1 MKKVVTFGELMLR
14 LTPPAREMIL
24 QTPNMVCTFGGAEA
38 NVAVAVSAYGDEAK
52 FVTALPKNDLG
63 RAAVNELRRFGV
75 DTSAIKMTN
84 KRLGLYFTE
93 TGSNMRPSKVI
104 YDRDN
109 TAIAAVKPGDFNWD
123 EILDG
128 ADWFHVTG
136 ITPAL
141 SESLCEAT
149 IEALKKC
156 KEKGITVSCDL
167 NYRKKLWKW
176 GKEPIEVMPEI
187 AKYIDYMIANE
198 EDCQKCLGIEMETG
212 VDSGKLNVDMY
223 KDLAKLVMDTYPN
236 VKGLAVSL
244 RESVSADHN
253 NWSGV
258 LAIRDGGFYQSRKYS
273 ITNIVDRIGGG
284 DSFGGSL
291 IYGLRNFGT
300 DYQKVIE
307 YAIGGSVLKH
317 TVYGDYVRFTK
328 EDVLNL
334 IAGSGNGRIQR

>member
-14 LTPPAREMIL
+14 ITPPGREMIL

-38 NVAVAVSAYGDEAK
+38 NVAVAVSSYGDEAK
-52 FVTALPKNDLG
+52 YVTALPANDLG

-75 DTSAIKMTN
+75 DTSAIKMTD

-104 YDRDN
+104 YDRDDS
-109 TAIAAVKPGDFNWD
+109 AIAAVKPGDFDWD
-123 EILDG
+123 TILAD

-141 SESLCEAT
+141 SESLCAAT

-187 AKYIDYMIANE
+187 AKYIDVMIANE
-198 EDCQKCLGIEMETG
+198 EDCQKCLGIELETG
-212 VDSGKLNVDMY
+212 VDSGKLDTDMY
-223 KDLAKLVMDTYPN
+223 KQLAKIVMDTYPN
-236 VKGLAVSL
+236 VKALAVSL
-244 RESVSADHN
+244 RESISADHN

-258 LAIRDGGFYQSRKYS
+258 LAVRDNGFYQSRKYS

-291 IYGLRNFGT
+291 IYGLRNFDG
-300 DYQKVIE
+300 DYQKAIE
-307 YAIGGSVLKH
+307 YAIGGSALKH
-317 TVYGDYVRFTK
+317 TIYGDYVRFTK

>member
-14 LTPPAREMIL
+14 ITPPGREMIL

-38 NVAVAVSAYGDEAK
+38 NVAVAVSQYGDDARY
-52 FVTALPKNDLG
+52 VTALPANDLG
-63 RAAVNELRRFGV
+63 RAAVAELRRFGV

-104 YDRDN
+104 YDRDDS
-109 TAIAAVKPGDFNWD
+109 AIAAVKPGDFDWD
-123 EILDG
+123 TILAD

-187 AKYIDYMIANE
+187 AKYIDVMIANE
-198 EDCQKCLGIEMETG
+198 EDCQKCLGIELETG
-212 VDSGKLNVDMY
+212 VDSGKLNTDMY
-223 KDLAKLVMDTYPN
+223 KDLAKIVMDKYPN
-236 VKGLAVSL
+236 VKALAVSL
-244 RESVSADHN
+244 RESISADHN

-258 LAIRDGGFYQSRKYS
+258 LSIRDGGFYESRKYS

-291 IYGLRNFGT
+291 IYGFRNFDN
-300 DYQKVIE
+300 DYQKIIE
-307 YAIGGSVLKH
+307 YAIGGSALKH
-317 TVYGDYVRFTK
+317 TTYGDYVRFTK

>member
-38 NVAVAVSAYGDEAK
+38 NVAVAVSAYGDEAM

-63 RAAVNELRRFGV
+63 KAAVNELRRFGI
-75 DTSAIKMTN
+75 DTSAIQMTG

-156 KEKGITVSCDL
+156 KEKGVTVSCDL

-223 KDLAKLVMDTYPN
+223 KDLANLVMNTYPN

-291 IYGLRNFGT
+291 IYGLRNFGG

-307 YAIGGSVLKH
+307 FAIGGSALKH
-317 TVYGDYVRFTK
+317 TTYGDFVRFGK
-328 EDVLNL
+328 EDVESL

>member
-63 RAAVNELRRFGV
+63 KAAVSELRRFGI
-75 DTSAIKMTN
+75 DTSAIKMTG

-156 KEKGITVSCDL
+156 KEKGVTVSCDL

-176 GKEPIEVMPEI
+176 GKEPIEVMPEL

-236 VKGLAVSL
+236 IQAIAVSL
-244 RESVSADHN
+244 RESISADHN

-258 LAIRDGGFYQSRKYS
+258 LAFRDGDFHISRQYK
-273 ITNIVDRIGGG
+273 ITDIVDRIGGG

-291 IYGLRNFGT
+291 IYGFRHFA
-300 DYQKVIE
+300 DDRQKIIE
-307 YAIGGSVLKH
+307 YAIGASAIKH
-317 TVYGDYVRFTK
+317 TCYGDFVRFRK
-328 EDVLNL
+328 EDVENL
-334 IAGSGNGRIQR
+334 IKGSGNGRIQR

>member
-14 LTPPAREMIL
+14 ITPPGREMIL

-38 NVAVAVSAYGDEAK
+38 NVAVAVSSYGDEAK
-52 FVTALPKNDLG
+52 YVTALPANDLG
-63 RAAVNELRRFGV
+63 RAAVGELRRFGV
-75 DTSAIKMTN
+75 DTSAIKFTD

-109 TAIAAVKPGDFNWD
+109 TAIAAVKPGDFDWD
-123 EILDG
+123 TILAD

-187 AKYIDYMIANE
+187 AKYIDVMIANE
-198 EDCQKCLGIEMETG
+198 EDCQKCLGIELETG

-223 KDLAKLVMDTYPN
+223 KDLAKIIMDNYPN
-236 VKGLAVSL
+236 VKALAVSL
-244 RESVSADHN
+244 RESISADHN

-258 LAIRDGGFYQSRKYS
+258 LAVRDNGFYQSRKYN

-291 IYGLRNFGT
+291 IYGFRNFDG

-307 YAIGGSVLKH
+307 YAIGGSALKH

>member
-14 LTPPAREMIL
+14 ITPPGREMIL

-38 NVAVAVSAYGDEAK
+38 NVAVAVSQYGDEARY
-52 FVTALPKNDLG
+52 VTALPANDLG
-63 RAAVNELRRFGV
+63 RAAVAELRRFGI

-104 YDRDN
+104 YDRDDS
-109 TAIAAVKPGDFNWD
+109 AIAAVKPGDFDWD
-123 EILDG
+123 TILAD

-156 KEKGITVSCDL
+156 KEKGVTVSCDL

-187 AKYIDYMIANE
+187 AKYIDVMIANE
-198 EDCQKCLGIEMETG
+198 EDCQKCLGIELETG
-212 VDSGKLNVDMY
+212 VDSGKLDTDMY
-223 KDLAKLVMDTYPN
+223 KELAKIVMDKYPN
-236 VKGLAVSL
+236 VKALAVSL
-244 RESVSADHN
+244 RESISADHN

-291 IYGLRNFGT
+291 IYGFRNFDN
-300 DYQKVIE
+300 DYQKIIE
-307 YAIGGSVLKH
+307 YAIGGSALKH
-317 TVYGDYVRFTK
+317 TTYGDYVRFTK

>member
-14 LTPPAREMIL
+14 ITPPGREMIL

-38 NVAVAVSAYGDEAK
+38 NVAVAISQYGDETRY
-52 FVTALPKNDLG
+52 VTALPANDLG
-63 RAAVNELRRFGV
+63 RAAVAELRRFGV

-104 YDRDN
+104 YDRDDS
-109 TAIAAVKPGDFNWD
+109 AIAAVKPGDFDWD
-123 EILDG
+123 TILAD

-187 AKYIDYMIANE
+187 AKYIDIMIANE
-198 EDCQKCLGIEMETG
+198 EDCQKCLGIELETG
-212 VDSGKLNVDMY
+212 VDSGKLDTDMY
-223 KDLAKLVMDTYPN
+223 KDLAKIVMDRYPN
-236 VKGLAVSL
+236 VKALAVSL
-244 RESVSADHN
+244 RESISADHN

-258 LAIRDGGFYQSRKYS
+258 LAVRDNGFYQSRKYS

-291 IYGLRNFGT
+291 IYGFRNFDG

-307 YAIGGSVLKH
+307 YAIGGSALKH
-317 TVYGDYVRFTK
+317 TTYGDYVRFTK

>member
-14 LTPPAREMIL
+14 ITPPGREMIL

-38 NVAVAVSAYGDEAK
+38 NVAVAVSQYGDEARY
-52 FVTALPKNDLG
+52 VTALPANDLG
-63 RAAVNELRRFGV
+63 RAAVAELRRFGI

-104 YDRDN
+104 YDRDDS
-109 TAIAAVKPGDFNWD
+109 AIAAVKPGDFDWD
-123 EILDG
+123 TILAD

-141 SESLCEAT
+141 SESLCDAT
-149 IEALKKC
+149 LEALKKC

-187 AKYIDYMIANE
+187 AKYIDVMIANE
-198 EDCQKCLGIEMETG
+198 EDCQKCLGIELETG
-212 VDSGKLNVDMY
+212 VDSGKLDTDMY
-223 KDLAKLVMDTYPN
+223 KELAKIVMDKYPN
-236 VKGLAVSL
+236 VKALAVSL
-244 RESVSADHN
+244 RESISADHN

-291 IYGLRNFGT
+291 IYGFRNFDN
-300 DYQKVIE
+300 DYQKIIE
-307 YAIGGSVLKH
+307 YAIGGSALKH
-317 TVYGDYVRFTK
+317 TTYGDYVRFTK

>member
-63 RAAVNELRRFGV
+63 KAAVNELRRFGI
-75 DTSAIKMTN
+75 DTSSIQMTG

-156 KEKGITVSCDL
+156 KEKGVTVSCDL

-291 IYGLRNFGT
+291 IYGLRNFGG

-307 YAIGGSVLKH
+307 FAIGGSALKH
-317 TVYGDYVRFTK
+317 TTYGDFVRFGK
-328 EDVLNL
+328 EDVENL

>member
-14 LTPPAREMIL
+14 ITPPGREMIL

-38 NVAVAVSAYGDEAK
+38 NVAVAVSSYGDNAK
-52 FVTALPKNDLG
+52 FVTALPNNDLG

-75 DTSAIKMTN
+75 DTSAIQMTN

-109 TAIAAVKPGDFNWD
+109 TAIAAVKPGDFDWD
-123 EILDG
+123 TILAD

-156 KEKGITVSCDL
+156 KELGVTVSCDL

-187 AKYIDYMIANE
+187 AKYIDIMIANE
-198 EDCQKCLGIEMETG
+198 EDCQKCLGIELETG
-212 VDSGKLNVDMY
+212 VDSGKLDTDMY
-223 KDLAKLVMDTYPN
+223 KDLAKIVMD
-236 VKGLAVSL
+236 
-244 RESVSADHN
+244 R
-253 NWSGV
+253 
-258 LAIRDGGFYQSRKYS
+258 
-273 ITNIVDRIGGG
+273 
-284 DSFGGSL
+284 
-291 IYGLRNFGT
+291 
-300 DYQKVIE
+300 
-307 YAIGGSVLKH
+307 
-317 TVYGDYVRFTK
+317 
-328 EDVLNL
+328 
-334 IAGSGNGRIQR
+334 

>member
-38 NVAVAVSAYGDEAK
+38 NVAVAVSQYGDEARY
-52 FVTALPKNDLG
+52 VTALPANDLG
-63 RAAVNELRRFGV
+63 RAAVAELRRFGI

-104 YDRDN
+104 YDRDDS
-109 TAIAAVKPGDFNWD
+109 AIAAVKPGDFDWD
-123 EILDG
+123 TILAD

-141 SESLCEAT
+141 SESLCDAT
-149 IEALKKC
+149 LEALKKC

-187 AKYIDYMIANE
+187 AKYIDVMIANE
-198 EDCQKCLGIEMETG
+198 EDCQKCLGIELETG
-212 VDSGKLNVDMY
+212 VDSGKLDTDMY
-223 KDLAKLVMDTYPN
+223 KELAKIVMDKYPN
-236 VKGLAVSL
+236 VKALAVSL
-244 RESVSADHN
+244 RESISADHN

-291 IYGLRNFGT
+291 IYGFRNFDN
-300 DYQKVIE
+300 DYQKIIE
-307 YAIGGSVLKH
+307 YAIGGSALKH
-317 TVYGDYVRFTK
+317 TTYGDYVRFTK

>member
-14 LTPPAREMIL
+14 ITPPGREMIL

-38 NVAVAVSAYGDEAK
+38 NVAVAVSQYGDEARY
-52 FVTALPKNDLG
+52 VTALPANDLG
-63 RAAVNELRRFGV
+63 RAAVAELRRFGI

-104 YDRDN
+104 YDRDDS
-109 TAIAAVKPGDFNWD
+109 AIAAVKPGDFDWD
-123 EILDG
+123 TILAD

-141 SESLCEAT
+141 SESLCDAT
-149 IEALKKC
+149 LEALKKC

-187 AKYIDYMIANE
+187 AKYIDVMIANE
-198 EDCQKCLGIEMETG
+198 EDCQKCLGIELETG
-212 VDSGKLNVDMY
+212 VDSGKLDTDMY
-223 KDLAKLVMDTYPN
+223 KDLAKIVMDRYPN
-236 VKGLAVSL
+236 VKALAVSL
-244 RESVSADHN
+244 RESISADHN

-291 IYGLRNFGT
+291 IYGFRNFDN
-300 DYQKVIE
+300 DYQKIIE
-307 YAIGGSVLKH
+307 YAIGGSALKH
-317 TVYGDYVRFTK
+317 TTYGDYVRFTK

>member
-14 LTPPAREMIL
+14 ITPPGREMIL

-38 NVAVAVSAYGDEAK
+38 NVAVAVSQYGDDARY
-52 FVTALPKNDLG
+52 VTALPANDLG
-63 RAAVNELRRFGV
+63 RAAVAELRRFGI
-75 DTSAIKMTN
+75 DTSFIKMTN

-104 YDRDN
+104 YDRDDS
-109 TAIAAVKPGDFNWD
+109 AIAAVKPGDFDWD
-123 EILDG
+123 TILAD

-187 AKYIDYMIANE
+187 AKYIDIMIANE
-198 EDCQKCLGIEMETG
+198 EDCQKCLGIELETG
-212 VDSGKLNVDMY
+212 VDSGKLDTDMY
-223 KDLAKLVMDTYPN
+223 KDLAKIVMDRYPN
-236 VKGLAVSL
+236 VKALAVSL
-244 RESVSADHN
+244 RESISADHN

-258 LAIRDGGFYQSRKYS
+258 LAVRDNGFYQSRKYS

-291 IYGLRNFGT
+291 IYGFRNFDG

-307 YAIGGSVLKH
+307 YAIGGSALKH
-317 TVYGDYVRFTK
+317 TTYGDYVRFTK

>member
-14 LTPPAREMIL
+14 ITPPGREMIL

-38 NVAVAVSAYGDEAK
+38 NVAVAVSQYGDEARY
-52 FVTALPKNDLG
+52 VTALPANDLG
-63 RAAVNELRRFGV
+63 RAAVAELRRFGI

-104 YDRDN
+104 YDRDDS
-109 TAIAAVKPGDFNWD
+109 AIAAVKPGDFDWD
-123 EILDG
+123 TILAD

-141 SESLCEAT
+141 SESLCDAT
-149 IEALKKC
+149 LEALKKC

-187 AKYIDYMIANE
+187 AKYIDVMIANE
-198 EDCQKCLGIEMETG
+198 EDCQKCLGIELETG
-212 VDSGKLNVDMY
+212 VDSGKLDTDMY
-223 KDLAKLVMDTYPN
+223 KELAKIVMDKYPN
-236 VKGLAVSL
+236 VKALAVSL
-244 RESVSADHN
+244 RESISADHN

-291 IYGLRNFGT
+291 IYGLRNFGG
-300 DYQKVIE
+300 DYQKAIE
-307 YAIGGSVLKH
+307 FAIGGSALKH

-328 EDVLNL
+328 ADVESL

>member
-14 LTPPAREMIL
+14 ITPPGREMIL

-38 NVAVAVSAYGDEAK
+38 NVAVAVSSYGDNAK
-52 FVTALPKNDLG
+52 FVTALPNNDLG

-75 DTSAIKMTN
+75 DTSAIQMTN

-109 TAIAAVKPGDFNWD
+109 TAIAAVKPGDFDWD
-123 EILDG
+123 TILAD

-149 IEALKKC
+149 IEALK
-156 KEKGITVSCDL
+156 
-167 NYRKKLWKW
+167 NLWKW
-176 GKEPIEVMPEI
+176 GKQPIEVMPEI
-187 AKYIDYMIANE
+187 AKYVDVLIANE

-244 RESVSADHN
+244 RESISADHN

-291 IYGLRNFGT
+291 IYGLRNFDG

-307 YAIGGSVLKH
+307 YAIGGSALKH

>member
-1 MKKVVTFGELMLR
+1 
-14 LTPPAREMIL
+14 
-24 QTPNMVCTFGGAEA
+24 MVCTFGGAEA

-63 RAAVNELRRFGV
+63 KAAICELRRFGI
-75 DTSAIKMTN
+75 DTSDIKMTG

-156 KEKGITVSCDL
+156 KEKGVTVSCDL

-291 IYGLRNFGT
+291 IYGLRNFGG

-307 YAIGGSVLKH
+307 FAIGGSALKH
-317 TVYGDYVRFTK
+317 TTYGDFVRFGK
-328 EDVLNL
+328 EDVENL

>member
-14 LTPPAREMIL
+14 ITPPGREMIL

-63 RAAVNELRRFGV
+63 RAAVNELRRFGL
-75 DTSAIKMTN
+75 DTSAIRFSD

-109 TAIAAVKPGDFNWD
+109 TAIAAVKPGDFDWD
-123 EILDG
+123 AILAD

-141 SESLCEAT
+141 SESLCDAT

-187 AKYIDYMIANE
+187 AKYIDIMIANE
-198 EDCQKCLGIEMETG
+198 EDCQKCLGIKMETG
-212 VDSGKLNVDMY
+212 VDSGKLNTEMY
-223 KDLAKLVMDTYPN
+223 KDLAKIVMDTYPN
-236 VKGLAVSL
+236 VKALAVSL

-253 NWSGV
+253 NWSEQ
-258 LAIRDGGFYQSRKYS
+258 A
-273 ITNIVDRIGGG
+273 
-284 DSFGGSL
+284 
-291 IYGLRNFGT
+291 
-300 DYQKVIE
+300 
-307 YAIGGSVLKH
+307 
-317 TVYGDYVRFTK
+317 
-328 EDVLNL
+328 
-334 IAGSGNGRIQR
+334 

>member
-14 LTPPAREMIL
+14 ITPPGREMIL

-38 NVAVAVSAYGDEAK
+38 NVAVAVSQYGDDARY
-52 FVTALPKNDLG
+52 VTALPANDLG
-63 RAAVNELRRFGV
+63 RAAVAELRRFGI
-75 DTSAIKMTN
+75 DTSFIKMTN

-104 YDRDN
+104 YDRDDS
-109 TAIAAVKPGDFNWD
+109 AIAAVKPGDFDWD
-123 EILDG
+123 TILAD

-187 AKYIDYMIANE
+187 AKYIDIMIANE
-198 EDCQKCLGIEMETG
+198 EDCQKCLGIELETG
-212 VDSGKLNVDMY
+212 VDSGKLDTDMY
-223 KDLAKLVMDTYPN
+223 KDLAKIVMDRYPN
-236 VKGLAVSL
+236 VKALAVSL
-244 RESVSADHN
+244 RESISADHN

-258 LAIRDGGFYQSRKYS
+258 LLPAA
-273 ITNIVDRIGGG
+273 V
-284 DSFGGSL
+284 
-291 IYGLRNFGT
+291 
-300 DYQKVIE
+300 
-307 YAIGGSVLKH
+307 
-317 TVYGDYVRFTK
+317 
-328 EDVLNL
+328 
-334 IAGSGNGRIQR
+334 

>member
-14 LTPPAREMIL
+14 ITPPGREMIL

-38 NVAVAVSAYGDEAK
+38 NVAVAVSSYGDKAK
-52 FVTALPKNDLG
+52 YVTALPNNDLG
-63 RAAVNELRRFGV
+63 RAAIGELRRFGV
-75 DTSAIKMTN
+75 ETDAIKLTD

-109 TAIAAVKPGDFNWD
+109 TAIAAVKPGDFDWD
-123 EILDG
+123 TILAD

-176 GKEPIEVMPEI
+176 GKQPIEVMPEI

-212 VDSGKLNVDMY
+212 VDSGKLDVDMY
-223 KDLAKLVMDTYPN
+223 KELAKLIMDTYPN

-244 RESVSADHN
+244 RESISADHN

-291 IYGLRNFGT
+291 IYGLRNFDG

-307 YAIGGSVLKH
+307 YAIGGSALKH

>member
-14 LTPPAREMIL
+14 ITPPGREMIL

-38 NVAVAVSAYGDEAK
+38 NVAVAVSQYGDEARY
-52 FVTALPKNDLG
+52 VTALPANDLG
-63 RAAVNELRRFGV
+63 RAAVAELRRFGI

-104 YDRDN
+104 YDRDDS
-109 TAIAAVKPGDFNWD
+109 AIAAVKPGDFDWD
-123 EILDG
+123 TILAD

-141 SESLCEAT
+141 SESLCDAT
-149 IEALKKC
+149 LEALKKC

-187 AKYIDYMIANE
+187 AKYIDVMIANE
-198 EDCQKCLGIEMETG
+198 EDCQKCLGIELETG
-212 VDSGKLNVDMY
+212 VDSGKLDTDMY
-223 KDLAKLVMDTYPN
+223 KQLAKIVMDTYPN
-236 VKGLAVSL
+236 VKALAVSL
-244 RESVSADHN
+244 RESISADHN

-258 LAIRDGGFYQSRKYS
+258 LAVRDNGFYQSRKYN
-273 ITNIVDRIGGG
+273 ITNIVDRSGGG

-291 IYGLRNFGT
+291 IYGFRNFDG

-307 YAIGGSVLKH
+307 YAIGGSALKH
-317 TVYGDYVRFTK
+317 TIYGDYVRFTK

>member
-14 LTPPAREMIL
+14 ITPPGREMIL
-24 QTPNMVCTFGGAEA
+24 QTPNMVCTFGSAEA
-38 NVAVAVSAYGDEAK
+38 NVAVAVSQYGDEARY
-52 FVTALPKNDLG
+52 VTALPANDLG
-63 RAAVNELRRFGV
+63 RAAVAELRRFGI

-104 YDRDN
+104 YDRDDS
-109 TAIAAVKPGDFNWD
+109 AIAAVKPGDFDWD
-123 EILDG
+123 TILAD

-141 SESLCEAT
+141 SESLCDAT
-149 IEALKKC
+149 LEALKKC

-187 AKYIDYMIANE
+187 AKYIDVMIANE
-198 EDCQKCLGIEMETG
+198 EDCQKCLGIELETG
-212 VDSGKLNVDMY
+212 VDSGKLDTDMY
-223 KDLAKLVMDTYPN
+223 KELAKIVMDKYPN
-236 VKGLAVSL
+236 VKALAVSL
-244 RESVSADHN
+244 RESISADHN

-291 IYGLRNFGT
+291 IYGFRNFDN
-300 DYQKVIE
+300 DYQKIIE
-307 YAIGGSVLKH
+307 YAIGGSALKH
-317 TVYGDYVRFTK
+317 TTYGDYVRSTK